1 MLRLL
6 LKSWDKKIMKIGYV
20 GLGKM
25 GLGMVRLLLEKG
37 HEVVATDPDENACK
51 EAAAAGAE
59 IVPTIEGFKDRL
71 AGEKFIWIMVPHQ
84 IVDNVLADLGAIL
97 NPGDV
102 IMDGGNSNYKETMRR
117 GAELKEKDLVFMDVG
132 VSGGP
137 SGARNGACMMIG
149 GARDKFDKYETLFRD
164 LSVKDGYA
172 YMGETGAGHFVKM
185 IHNGIEYGMM
195 QAIGEGFEI
204 LKESAFNLDL
214 NEVTRIY
221 NNGSVIES
229 RLVGWLQNAY
239 REEGVDLSAISG
251 EVSHSGEGQW
261 TVEEAKNCRVSDTEY
276 KKIPVPV
283 IEASLQFRID
293 STGYPSYTGQVVSA
307 LRNQFGGHS
316 VKK

>member
-1 MLRLL
+1 
-6 LKSWDKKIMKIGYV
+6 MKIGYI

-25 GLGMVRLLLEKG
+25 GMGMVKLLLEKG
-37 HEVVATDPDENACK
+37 HEVVATDPDEAARK

-59 IVPTIEGFKDRL
+59 VVANLDGFKDKL
-71 AGEKFIWIMVPHQ
+71 PGEKFIWIMVPHE
-84 IVDNVLADLGAIL
+84 IVDTVLADLGSIL
-97 NPGDV
+97 NRGDV

-117 GAELKEKDLVFMDVG
+117 GAELKAKGLVFMDVG

-137 SGARNGACMMIG
+137 GGARNGACMMIG
-149 GARDKFDKYETLFRD
+149 GTRDKFDKYEQLFKD
-164 LSVKDGYA
+164 LSVKGGYA

-214 NEVTRIY
+214 KEVTRIY

-229 RLVGWLQNAY
+229 RLIGWLQKAY
-239 REEGVDLSAISG
+239 REEGVDLEAISG

-261 TVEEAKNCRVSDTEY
+261 TVEEANDCRVNATTSI
-276 KKIPVPV
+276 KIPVPV
-283 IEASLQFRID
+283 IEASLKFRID
-293 STGYPSYTGQVVSA
+293 STGNPSYTGQVVSA
-307 LRNQFGGHS
+307 LRNQFGGHL
-316 VKK
+316 VKKDKG

>member
-1 MLRLL
+1 
-6 LKSWDKKIMKIGYV
+6 MKIGYI

-37 HEVVATDPDENACK
+37 HEVVATDPDEKARN

-59 IVPTIEGFKDRL
+59 VVENLLEFKDRL
-71 AGEKFIWIMVPHQ
+71 EGEKFIWIMVPHQ
-84 IVDNVLADLGAIL
+84 IVDNVLADLGDIL
-97 NPGDV
+97 SPGDV
-102 IMDGGNSNYKETMRR
+102 VMDGGNSNYKETVRR
-117 GAELKEKDLVFMDVG
+117 GAELKAKGLVFMDVG

-149 GARDKFDKYETLFRD
+149 GARDKFDKYEQLFKD
-164 LSVKDGYA
+164 LSVPEGYA
-172 YMGETGAGHFVKM
+172 YMGQCGSGHYVKM

-214 NEVTRIY
+214 NEVSRIY

-229 RLVGWLQNAY
+229 RLVGWLGKAY
-239 REEGVDLSAISG
+239 QEEGVDLEAISG

-261 TVEEAKNCRVSDTEY
+261 TVEEAKECRVSATQTKE
-276 KKIPVPV
+276 IPVPV
-283 IEASLQFRID
+283 IEASLQFRIK
-293 STGYPSYTGQVVSA
+293 STGNPSYTGQVVSA
-307 LRNQFGGHS
+307 LRNQFGGHI
-316 VKK
+316 VKKG